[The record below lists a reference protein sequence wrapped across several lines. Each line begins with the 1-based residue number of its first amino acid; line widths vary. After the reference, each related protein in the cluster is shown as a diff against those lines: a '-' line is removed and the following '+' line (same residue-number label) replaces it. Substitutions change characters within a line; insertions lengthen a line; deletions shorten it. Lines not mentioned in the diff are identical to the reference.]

1 MKLKAIALAAAASI
15 GISVGAA
22 NAEPVNL
29 TLSGGN
35 PGGLWSLLG
44 AGMDRAVK
52 AADSDSVITYQ
63 ATGGGFAN
71 IGLLGAN
78 RTDLGMV
85 HDAEVKLALNGEE
98 PFQTPI
104 TNMMA
109 IGYMYNWAPMHFF
122 LRRDIAEEYNI
133 DSLDDIATSGAPIS
147 IGINRSGNITGN
159 VALFMLAEAGL
170 DEATLT
176 GNDGSFVRAGANEQ
190 GDLMQDR
197 RIDMATN
204 GIFIGHSSFRAI
216 DENVDVVLLQIPQN
230 VIEATNEAFGT
241 SAYTIPANSYSKQP
255 EAVQTMALGA
265 MVVTTESM
273 ADETAYTLGKA
284 FVENINEIRSV
295 HKAMQQLDPDLMVS
309 QTVLPFHPG
318 AERAYKEAG
327 LLK

>member
-1 MKLKAIALAAAASI
+1 MRLKSLALAVCL
-15 GISVGAA
+15 GLGATTA
-22 NAEPVNL
+22 QAESLNL

-44 AGMDRAVK
+44 AGMDRAAK
-52 AADSDSVITYQ
+52 AADPNAVITYQ

-85 HDAEVKLALNGEE
+85 HDAEVKLALTGQK
-98 PFQTPI
+98 PFRAPI
-104 TNMMA
+104 TNMRA

-122 LRRDIAEEYNI
+122 LNKAIAEKHNI
-133 DSLDDIATSGAPIS
+133 DSIDDIASSGAPIS

-159 VALFMLAEAGL
+159 VALFMLKEAGL

-176 GNDGSFVRAGANEQ
+176 ANGGNFVRAGANEQ
-190 GDLMQDR
+190 GDLMKDG

-204 GIFIGHSSFRAI
+204 GIFIRHSSFRAI
-216 DENVDVVLLQIPQN
+216 DENVDVILLQIPEK
-230 VIEATNEAFGT
+230 IIAATNAEFGT
-241 SAYTIPANSYSKQP
+241 SNYTIPAKSYSKQD
-255 EAVQTMALGA
+255 ADIQTMALGA
-265 MVVTTESM
+265 MVVSTEAM
-273 ADETAYTLGKA
+273 ADDKAYALGKA
-284 FVENINEIRSV
+284 FVEHVDEIRNV
-295 HKAMQQLDPDLMVS
+295 HGAMKQLNAELMVS